1 MKISWLKLLLLFSVL
16 PLIFSIIYLNSQALD
31 WDNNQQALEKLRS
44 IELLDAL
51 SNQELLKVRYSMY
64 ADYDALSDYANQLRL
79 SAHTLAEQ
87 SGFSNHHLLQNQ
99 AINLQ
104 TQLIHKADLIEQ
116 FKTHNALLKNALINF
131 PALVNDTKSRLAFV
145 GNQQSITDFLDTLV
159 RDIMLFSLV
168 NDNQVD
174 VGMRERIRTL
184 VNWQNNAQLKKNNTN
199 TLDSY
204 LNNAM
209 RGAKFIIEKRNLVS
223 ANSDEL
229 MQIPVSKLTQQM
241 QTTLLSEYDDIL
253 SQSNQYKTLLYALSI
268 ALLAYTAF
276 ILIKLKNNSRELS
289 REKDQ
294 ALVTLQSIA
303 DGVITTDPN
312 GLVQFINPVG
322 EKLTGWLTEEAKG
335 KHLGEV
341 FKLHDEV
348 TEHPIEGLVER
359 CISENR
365 QISSSEANT
374 LHNRDGSSTPVQES
388 VSPIKS
394 EDELLTGTIIV
405 FRDVSQTLELSR
417 KLAYQASHDSLTG
430 VINRRAFDRRLQQA
444 ITSAKL
450 NGHQHALLYLDLD
463 QFKIVNDTC
472 GHDAGDHLLI
482 EVTTLLKQKLRDK
495 DTLARLGGDEFGILL
510 DTCQLEC
517 AETFAKEILY
527 EFKQFRFTWQG
538 IHFQL
543 GTSIGIV
550 QIHKNTESIVSL
562 LSAADMACYVSKD
575 MGRNRFHVFHNKDKE
590 LMRRHGEMQ
599 WVSRLT
605 HAFKEGRFT
614 LYRQPVMPLSGQ
626 VTTHKHYELL
636 LRLHDGEDG
645 LVLPGAFIPAAE
657 RYNFMPV
664 LDRWVIRTAFEQ
676 CFQFHNNDRYA
687 INLSGTSLNSDTLLQ
702 FIKREMRRTPIQPQN
717 ICFEITETAAIEN
730 LLKAAK
736 LIKDLKQYGF
746 KFALDDFGKGLS
758 SYSYLSNLPVDY
770 LKIDGEFVKNLSSNP
785 VNYEIIKSVNHI
797 GHLMGMK
804 TIAECVEDDQTL
816 RDLRNI
822 GIDYG
827 QGSNLGEPQPLF
839 VNWTL
844 SDSQTYL
851 QNSRV

>member
-1 MKISWLKLLLLFSVL
+1 MKISWFKLLLLFSVL
-16 PLIFSIIYLNSQALD
+16 PLIFSIIYLNSQALG
-31 WDNNQQALEKLRS
+31 WDKNQQVLGKLRS

-51 SNQELLKVRYSMY
+51 ANQELLKVRYSMY
-64 ADYDALSDYANQLRL
+64 ADYDALSDYGSQLRQSARSL
-79 SAHTLAEQ
+79 SEYLGATRHVQLR
-87 SGFSNHHLLQNQ
+87 NQ

-104 TQLIHKADLIEQ
+104 TQLFHKAELIEQ

-131 PALVNDTKSRLAFV
+131 PAQVAETKSKLTFV
-145 GNQQSITDFLDTLV
+145 SNQQSVTQFLDTLA
-159 RDIMLFSLV
+159 RDIMLFSLI

-174 VGMRERIRTL
+174 GRMRERIQ
-184 VNWQNNAQLKKNNTN
+184 VVSNWQNNKANS
-199 TLDSY
+199 LDSY
-204 LNNAM
+204 INNAV
-209 RGAKFIIEKRNLVS
+209 RSAQFIVEKRNLVS
-223 ANSDEL
+223 ANSEEL
-229 MQIPVSKLTQQM
+229 MQIPVPKLTQQM
-241 QTTLLSEYDDIL
+241 QTSLLGEYDNVL
-253 SQSNQYKTLLYALSI
+253 SQSNNYKTLLYGLSI
-268 ALLAYTAF
+268 SLLLYTAF
-276 ILIKLKNNSRELS
+276 ILIKLRKNSRELN

-303 DGVITTDPN
+303 DGVITTDSN

-322 EKLTGWLTEEAKG
+322 EKLTGWLTQEAKG
-335 KHLGEV
+335 KHLNEV
-341 FKLHDEV
+341 FKLHDDV

-374 LHNRDGSSTPVQES
+374 LHHRDGSSTSVQES
-388 VSPIKS
+388 VSPIKNQ
-394 EDELLTGTIIV
+394 DEELTGTIIV
-405 FRDVSQTLELSR
+405 FRDVSHTLELSR

-444 ITSAKL
+444 ITSSKL

-482 EVTTLLKQKLRDK
+482 EVTTMLKQKLREK

-550 QIHKNTESIVSL
+550 QIHKDTESIVSL

-575 MGRNRFHVFHNKDKE
+575 MGRNRFHIFHNKDKE

-614 LYRQPVMPLSGQ
+614 LYRQPVMPLSSQ

-636 LRLHDGEDG
+636 IRLQDGNDG

-664 LDRWVIRTAFEQ
+664 LDRWVIRTAFEK

-736 LIKDLKQYGF
+736 LIKELKQYGF

-770 LKIDGEFVKNLSSNP
+770 LKIDGEFVKKLSSNP
-785 VNYEIIKSVNHI
+785 VNYEIVKSVNHI

-804 TIAECVEDDQTL
+804 TIAECV
-816 RDLRNI
+816 
-822 GIDYG
+822 
-827 QGSNLGEPQPLF
+827 
-839 VNWTL
+839 
-844 SDSQTYL
+844 
-851 QNSRV
+851 

>member
-1 MKISWLKLLLLFSVL
+1 VKISWLKLLLLFSVL
-16 PLIFSIIYLNSQALD
+16 PLIISTIYLNSQALD
-31 WDNNQQALEKLRS
+31 WDNNQQALEQLRH

-64 ADYDALSDYANQLRL
+64 ADYDALSDYANQLRQKARRFNA
-79 SAHTLAEQ
+79 SSESEQ
-87 SGFSNHHLLQNQ
+87 EPLLNQ
-99 AINLQ
+99 TINLQ
-104 TQLIHKADLIEQ
+104 TQLLYKAELIDK

-131 PALVNDTKSRLAFV
+131 PALVNETKSKLSFV
-145 GNQQSITDFLDTLV
+145 GNQQSLTEFLDTLV
-159 RDIMLFSLV
+159 RDIMLFTLV

-174 VGMRERIRTL
+174 GALRERINT
-184 VNWQNNAQLKKNNTN
+184 VMNWRNKNTAVDNY
-199 TLDSY
+199 LD
-204 LNNAM
+204 NAM
-209 RGAKFIIEKRNLVS
+209 RKAQFIINKRNLIS

-229 MQIPVSKLTQQM
+229 LQIPVARLTQKIQHA
-241 QTTLLSEYDDIL
+241 LLGEYDNVL
-253 SQSNQYKTLLYALSI
+253 SQSNMYKTALYGLSI
-268 ALLAYTAF
+268 LLLTYTAF
-276 ILIKLKNNSRELS
+276 ILLKLRTNSRELS
-289 REKDQ
+289 REKDR

-303 DGVITTDPN
+303 DGVITTDSD
-312 GLVQFINPVG
+312 GMVQFINPVG

-335 KHLGEV
+335 KHLSEV

-374 LHNRDGSSTPVQES
+374 LYSKNGDATPVQES

-394 EDELLTGTIIV
+394 EDEQITGTIIV
-405 FRDVSQTLELSR
+405 FRDVGHTLELSR

-450 NGHQHALLYLDLD
+450 NGLQHALLYLDLD

-482 EVTTLLKQKLRDK
+482 EVTTMLKQKLREK

-550 QIHKNTESIVSL
+550 QIHKDTESIVSL

-575 MGRNRFHVFHNKDKE
+575 MGRNRFHIFHNKDKE

-614 LYRQPVMPLSGQ
+614 LFRQPVVPLSGQ
-626 VTTHKHYELL
+626 LVNRKHYELL
-636 LRLHDGEDG
+636 IRLNDSNGG

-702 FIKREMRRTPIQPQN
+702 FIKREMRRTPIQPDN

-736 LIKDLKQYGF
+736 LIKELKQYGF

-770 LKIDGEFVKNLSSNP
+770 LKIDGEFVKKLSTDP

-804 TIAECVEDDQTL
+804 TIAECVEDDKTL

-827 QGSNLGEPQPLF
+827 QGSSIGEPQPLF

-851 QNSRV
+851 QNSRL

>member
-1 MKISWLKLLLLFSVL
+1 VKISWLKLLLLFSVL
-16 PLIFSIIYLNSQALD
+16 PLIFSIIYLNSQALV
-31 WDNNQQALEKLRS
+31 WDNNPQSLEKLRTV
-44 IELLDAL
+44 ELLDAL
-51 SNQELLKVRYSMY
+51 ANQELLKVRYSMY
-64 ADYDALSDYANQLRL
+64 ADYDTLSDYANQLRQNARSL
-79 SAHTLAEQ
+79 GEQ
-87 SGFSNHHLLQNQ
+87 SGFSHHELLQNQ

-104 TQLIHKADLIEQ
+104 TQLIHKAELIEK
-116 FKTHNALLKNALINF
+116 FKTQNALLKNALINF
-131 PALVNDTKSRLAFV
+131 PTLVNETKSKLVFV
-145 GNQQSITDFLDTLV
+145 SNQQSITKFLDTLV
-159 RDIMLFSLV
+159 RDITLFSLI

-174 VGMRERIRTL
+174 AGMRERVETL
-184 VNWQNNAQLKKNNTN
+184 MNWQNKKTG

-204 LNNAM
+204 LNNAVSS
-209 RGAKFIIEKRNLVS
+209 AQFIIEKRNLVS
-223 ANSDEL
+223 LNSEEL
-229 MQIPVSKLTQQM
+229 MQIPVSTLTQQM
-241 QTTLLSEYDDIL
+241 QTVLLDEYDNVL
-253 SQSNQYKTLLYALSI
+253 SHGNTYKTLLYGLSI

-303 DGVITTDPN
+303 DGVITTDSN

-322 EKLTGWLTEEAKG
+322 EKLTGWLTSEAKG
-335 KHLGEV
+335 KHLSEV

-359 CISENR
+359 CISENC
-365 QISSSEANT
+365 QISSSEANS
-374 LHNRDGSSTPVQES
+374 LYNKEGSRTPVQES
-388 VSPIKS
+388 VSPIKN
-394 EDELLTGTIIV
+394 EDEELTGTIIV
-405 FRDVSQTLELSR
+405 FRDVSHTLELSR

-450 NGHQHALLYLDLD
+450 NGYQHALLYLDLD

-482 EVTTLLKQKLRDK
+482 EVTTMLKKKLREK

-510 DTCQLEC
+510 DTCHLEC

-550 QIHKNTESIVSL
+550 QIHKDTESIVSL

-575 MGRNRFHVFHNKDKE
+575 MGRNRFHIFHNKDKE

-614 LYRQPVMPLSGQ
+614 LYRQPVMPLSEQ
-626 VTTHKHYELL
+626 ITRNKHYELL
-636 LRLHDGEDG
+636 LRLRDGDNG

-657 RYNFMPV
+657 RYNFMPI
-664 LDRWVIRTAFEQ
+664 LDRWVIRTAFEK

-702 FIKREMRRTPIQPQN
+702 FIKREMRRTPIPPQN
-717 ICFEITETAAIEN
+717 ICFEITETAAIDN

-736 LIKDLKQYGF
+736 LIRELKQYGF

-770 LKIDGEFVKNLSSNP
+770 LKIDGDFVKKLSSNP

-804 TIAECVEDDQTL
+804 TIAECVENDQTL

-827 QGSNLGEPQPLF
+827 QGISLGEPQPLF

-844 SDSQTYL
+844 SDSQSYV
-851 QNSRV
+851 QNSRI

>member
-1 MKISWLKLLLLFSVL
+1 VKKSWLKLLLLFSAL
-16 PLIFSIIYLNSQALD
+16 PLVISTIYLNSQALD
-31 WDNNQQALEKLRS
+31 WDHNQRALEVLRN

-51 SNQELLKVRYSMY
+51 SNQEVLKVRYSMY
-64 ADYDALSDYANQLRL
+64 ADYDALSDYANQFRQEARGLPQ
-79 SAHTLAEQ
+79 Q
-87 SGFSNHHLLQNQ
+87 SGLSHTHDLRNQAVYLQTHLLQ
-99 AINLQ
+99 
-104 TQLIHKADLIEQ
+104 KAELIEQ
-116 FKTHNALLKNALINF
+116 FKTQNALLKNALINF
-131 PALVNDTKSRLAFV
+131 PALANEAKSSLKT
-145 GNQQSITDFLDTLV
+145 GNFGQSPSVFLDTLI
-159 RDIMLFSLV
+159 RDVMMFSLINDHQVDAGMRARIDNIVAWQNRNSGASDASV
-168 NDNQVD
+168 NDFMRSTRFIIQKRNQV
-174 VGMRERIRTL
+174 
-184 VNWQNNAQLKKNNTN
+184 
-199 TLDSY
+199 
-204 LNNAM
+204 
-209 RGAKFIIEKRNLVS
+209 S
-223 ANSDEL
+223 ASTEEL
-229 MQIPVSKLTQQM
+229 MNIPVSRTTQKM
-241 QTTLLSEYDDIL
+241 QASLLGEYDTVL
-253 SQSNQYKTLLYALSI
+253 SQSNTYKTLLYGLSI

-276 ILIKLKNNSRELS
+276 ILSKLRINSRELS
-289 REKDQ
+289 REKDR

-303 DGVITTDPN
+303 DGVITTDSE

-322 EKLTGWLTEEAKG
+322 EKLTGWLTEEARG
-335 KHLGEV
+335 KPLSDV
-341 FKLHDEV
+341 FKLHDHV

-374 LHNRDGSSTPVQES
+374 LYSRDGRSTHVQES

-394 EDELLTGTIIV
+394 EDEQITGTITV
-405 FRDVSQTLELSR
+405 FRDVSHTLELSR

-450 NGHQHALLYLDLD
+450 NGLQHSLLYLDLD

-482 EVTTLLKQKLRDK
+482 EVTTMLKQKLRDK

-517 AETFAKEILY
+517 AETFAKEILH

-550 QIHKNTESIVSL
+550 QIHKDTESIVSL

-605 HAFKEGRFT
+605 HAFKEGRFI
-614 LYRQPVMPLSGQ
+614 LYRQPVMPLTPQ
-626 VTTHKHYELL
+626 ITTHKHYELL
-636 LRLHDGEDG
+636 IRLRDGNNG

-676 CFQFHNNDRYA
+676 CFQFPNNDRYA
-687 INLSGTSLNSDTLLQ
+687 INLSGTSLNSDSLLQ
-702 FIKREMRRTPIQPQN
+702 FIKREMRRTPVTPQN
-717 ICFEITETAAIEN
+717 ICFEITETAAIDN

-736 LIKDLKQYGF
+736 LIKELKQYGF

-770 LKIDGEFVKNLSSNP
+770 LKIDGEFVKKLSTDP

-804 TIAECVEDDQTL
+804 TIAECVENEKTL
-816 RDLRNI
+816 RDLRKI

-827 QGSNLGEPQPLF
+827 QGSSIGEPQPLF

-844 SDSQTYL
+844 SDSQNYL
-851 QNSRV
+851 QKSRV

>member
-16 PLIFSIIYLNSQALD
+16 PLIFSTVYINSQALN
-31 WDNNQQALEKLRS
+31 WDNNQQALEKLRH

-64 ADYDALSDYANQLRL
+64 ANYDPLSDYAGQLRQY
-79 SAHTLAEQ
+79 AENINGLVALIDHQ
-87 SGFSNHHLLQNQ
+87 ELLNQ
-99 AINLQ
+99 KVNLQ
-104 TQLIHKADLIEQ
+104 TQLLYKAELIER
-116 FKTHNALLKNALINF
+116 FKTQNASLKNALISF
-131 PALVNDTKSRLAFV
+131 PALVNETKSKLAFV
-145 GNQQSITDFLDTLV
+145 SNQQSLTNFLDTLT
-159 RDIMLFSLV
+159 RDVMLFSLI
-168 NDNQVD
+168 DDHQVD
-174 VGMRERIRTL
+174 GAMRERIQAL
-184 VNWQNNAQLKKNNTN
+184 INWRNKKAGKSATELNNIVHSAQL
-199 TLDSY
+199 
-204 LNNAM
+204 
-209 RGAKFIIEKRNLVS
+209 IIEKRNLVNT
-223 ANSDEL
+223 NSDEL
-229 MQIPVSKLTQQM
+229 LNLPVSKLTQKM
-241 QTTLLSEYDDIL
+241 QLSLLGEYDNVL
-253 SQSNQYKTLLYALSI
+253 SQSNMYKTLLYGLSI
-268 ALLAYTAF
+268 ALLIYTAF
-276 ILIKLKNNSRELS
+276 ILIKLRTNSRELS
-289 REKDQ
+289 REKDR
-294 ALVTLQSIA
+294 AMVTLQSIA
-303 DGVITTDPN
+303 DGVITTDPD

-322 EKLTGWLTEEAKG
+322 EKLTGWLTDDAKG
-335 KHLGEV
+335 KHLSEV
-341 FKLHDEV
+341 FILHDEV

-374 LHNRDGSSTPVQES
+374 LHSRDGSRTPVQES

-394 EDELLTGTIIV
+394 EDEQITGTIIV
-405 FRDVSQTLELSR
+405 FRDVSATLELSR
-417 KLAYQASHDSLTG
+417 KLAFQASHDSLTG

-450 NGHQHALLYLDLD
+450 NGHQHSLLYLDLD

-482 EVTTLLKQKLRDK
+482 EVTTLLKRKLREK

-527 EFKQFRFTWQG
+527 EFKQFRFTWHG

-550 QIHKNTESIVSL
+550 QIHKDTESIVSL

-575 MGRNRFHVFHNKDKE
+575 MGRNRFHIFHNKDKE

-605 HAFKEGRFT
+605 HAFKEGRFI
-614 LYRQPVMPLSGQ
+614 LYRQPVIPLSEQ
-626 VTTHKHYELL
+626 ITTHKHYELL
-636 LRLHDGEDG
+636 IRLQDGDNG

-676 CFQFHNNDRYA
+676 CFQFNNNDRYA
-687 INLSGTSLNSDTLLQ
+687 INLSGTSLNSGTLLQ

-717 ICFEITETAAIEN
+717 ICFEITETAAIDN

-736 LIKDLKQYGF
+736 LIKELKQYGF

-770 LKIDGEFVKNLSSNP
+770 LKIDGDFVKKLSTNP

-797 GHLMGMK
+797 GHLMGMR
-804 TIAECVEDDQTL
+804 TIAECVEDEKTL
-816 RDLRNI
+816 RDLRKI

-827 QGSNLGEPQPLF
+827 QGNSIGEPQPLF

-844 SDSQTYL
+844 SDSQSYL
-851 QNSRV
+851 QNSSF